1 MLNGKQLA
9 LFSMVDFVTR
19 AFPCQISMLIT
30 LFFQSIQ
37 DTLFSLY
44 ILPFLLLRHVVA
56 TLALQYATVQVMVF
70 QLFRV
75 KIIAAKAPTA
85 MSACVRTH
93 IMRMVA
99 FLPTGTAH

>member
-19 AFPCQISMLIT
+19 AFPCKISMLIT
-30 LFFQSIQ
+30 LFLQTIL

-44 ILPFLLLRHVVA
+44 ILPFLLLRHVAA
-56 TLALQYATVQVMVF
+56 TLALQNASAQVMVL
-70 QLFRV
+70 QLFSV
-75 KIIAAKAPTA
+75 ELLPAKAPTA

-93 IMRMVA
+93 ILRMVA
-99 FLPTGTAH
+99 FFAAGFAH

>member
-9 LFSMVDFVTR
+9 LLSMVDFVTR
-19 AFPCQISMLIT
+19 AFPCKISMLIT
-30 LFFQSIQ
+30 PFLQTIQ

-56 TLALQYATVQVMVF
+56 TLALQYATAQVMVF

-75 KIIAAKAPTA
+75 KVIAAKAPTA

-93 IMRMVA
+93 TVRMVPFFA
-99 FLPTGTAH
+99 AGLAH

>member
-19 AFPCQISMLIT
+19 AFPCKISMLIT
-30 LFFQSIQ
+30 LFLQTIQ

-44 ILPFLLLRHVVA
+44 ILPFLLLRHVLA
-56 TLALQYATVQVMVF
+56 TLALQDATALVIVL
-70 QLFRV
+70 QLHCV
-75 KIIAAKAPTA
+75 ELLAAKCPTA

-93 IMRMVA
+93 IVRMVA
-99 FLPTGTAH
+99 FLSTGFAH